1 LASRWIK
8 FKSWAAELKAQ
19 VVTLWFCRNHP
30 GTPWTAKVMAAM
42 VVAYALSPI
51 DLIPDFIPVLGYVD
65 ELFILPLGIY
75 LTLRL
80 IPQPVVKE
88 ARAQADAWLAERHA
102 KPRSY
107 WAAGVIILVW
117 LALAY
122 GAWAVVR
129 EWL

>member
-1 LASRWIK
+1 MASRWNK
-8 FKSWAAELKAQ
+8 LKSWAAELKAQ
-19 VVTLWFCRNHP
+19 VVTLWFCRKHP
-30 GTPWTAKVMAAM
+30 DTPWTAKLMAAI

-80 IPQPVVKE
+80 IPQTVVKD
-88 ARAQADAWLAERHA
+88 ARAQADAWLAERRG
-102 KPRSY
+102 KPKSY
-107 WAAGVIILVW
+107 WGATFIVVVW

-122 GAWAVVR
+122 WAWTVVR
-129 EWL
+129 EWM

>member
-8 FKSWAAELKAQ
+8 LKSRAAELKAQ
-19 VVTLWFCRNHP
+19 VVTLWFCRRHP

-80 IPQPVVKE
+80 IPAPVVKE
-88 ARAQADAWLAERHA
+88 ARAQADAWLAERHG
-102 KPRSY
+102 KPKSY
-107 WAAGVIILVW
+107 WGAAFIVVVW

-122 GAWAVVR
+122 WAWTVVI
-129 EWL
+129 EWT